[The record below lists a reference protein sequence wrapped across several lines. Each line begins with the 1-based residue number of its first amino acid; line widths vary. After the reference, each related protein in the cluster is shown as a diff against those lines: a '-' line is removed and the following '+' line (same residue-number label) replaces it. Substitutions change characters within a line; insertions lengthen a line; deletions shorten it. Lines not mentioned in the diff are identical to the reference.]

1 MTDLDQRDLA
11 AALDRLT
18 DARLVFRQGTPP
30 HASYLFKHALVQDA
44 AYGTLLRGPRQ
55 RLHAQIAN
63 VLEGQFP
70 ERANVEPELLG
81 PPSHGGGS
89 NKTRRLILVESGA
102 SRC

>member
-1 MTDLDQRDLA
+1 MTGLDQRDLA

-44 AYGTLLRGPRQ
+44 AYGNCWRPRQ

-70 ERANVEPELLG
+70 ERANVQPELW
-81 PPSHGGGS
+81 PAIS
-89 NKTRRLILVESGA
+89 RRRVKQNAPAHTG
-102 SRC
+102 